1 MVNEYCDKY
10 PFSSLYCL
18 LDSYSPSGS
27 TEIVIFFLAA
37 EIYCDLGAL
46 ARCMNECAK
55 ECGIDN
61 HVMSITLVIVVQ
73 F

>member
-1 MVNEYCDKY
+1 MRIV
-10 PFSSLYCL
+10 SSILYNRYIVCY
-18 LDSYSPSGS
+18 DSYSPSGS

-46 ARCMNECAK
+46 AWCMPECAN
-55 ECGIDN
+55 ECGIDDR
-61 HVMSITLVIVVQ
+61 VMSITPVIVVQ